1 MKARR
6 CLIFFF
12 DVNHAFRFENEEKCT
27 FVVEL
32 LLTLFAVCPR
42 SSLLKKFPADFFR
55 TTCWSLLLSL
65 TSNRFINKSFLT

>member
-27 FVVEL
+27 FIVEL

-42 SSLLKKFPADFFR
+42 SSLQEFPISCGLF
-55 TTCWSLLLSL
+55 SNNLLEL
-65 TSNRFINKSFLT
+65 TLSFLDFKSLH